1 MNVHIIPTLTDN
13 YSYVISRGQDAMLID
28 CGDAAPVVHFL
39 KKNNL
44 NLKYILCTHH
54 HWDHIDG
61 LPELK
66 RVYPDAPIYAPA
78 KDRYRIPS
86 AEHDLEDQMNLLDTE
101 IIVIETPGHTL
112 NHVVFYLPG
121 LKALF
126 SGDTLFSGGCG
137 RLFEGTPA
145 QMFASLQKLKAL
157 PDKTLIYAGHEYS
170 ETNMKF
176 ALLMEPDNQKF
187 LARLKEITA
196 LKENGRPS
204 LPISLKAEKAINI
217 FLQAETVQEFARL
230 REARNQF

>member
-1 MNVHIIPTLTDN
+1 M
-13 YSYVISRGQDAMLID
+13 
-28 CGDAAPVVHFL
+28 
-39 KKNNL
+39 
-44 NLKYILCTHH
+44 
-54 HWDHIDG
+54 
-61 LPELK
+61 PELK
-66 RVYPDAPIYAPA
+66 RVYPEAPIYAPA

-86 AEHDLEDQMNLLDTE
+86 ADYDLKDQMNLLDTE
-101 IIVIETPGHTL
+101 ITVIETPGHTL
-112 NHVVFYLPG
+112 NHVVFYMPG

-145 QMFASLQKLKAL
+145 QMFASLQKLKNL
-157 PDKTLIYAGHEYS
+157 LDDTMIYAGHEYS

-176 ALLMEPDNQKF
+176 ALVMEPDNQKF

-217 FLQAETVQEFARL
+217 FLQAETVEDFAPL
-230 REARNQF
+230 REARNHF